1 MLLSKFWS
9 FHTLPARKITAIA
22 LLGLTLTGCGFRPLY
37 GTSEQGPSI
46 LKNLAA
52 IDVHAKNDS
61 IGRELEF
68 GLENVLA
75 YDGSDAYQLVMTYER
90 ATRNI
95 AIEQDQEVTRRNLQ
109 LTVNFVLRQSGTNKT
124 LFKSTA
130 FSVVG
135 YNLVDTQF
143 ANIMSERDA
152 NKRAVTALYDDI
164 RAQLAIYFQRQQ
176 KS

>member
-1 MLLSKFWS
+1 MLSSKSWTS
-9 FHTLPARKITAIA
+9 HTQSLLKLTSIT
-22 LLGLTLTGCGFRPLY
+22 LLGLALTGCGFRPLY
-37 GTSEQGPSI
+37 GTSDQGSSI
-46 LKNLAA
+46 LKSLAA

-75 YDGSDAYQLVMTYER
+75 YDGTDAYQLVMTYER
-90 ATRNI
+90 TTRNI
-95 AIEQDQEVTRRNLQ
+95 VIEQDQEVTRKNLQ
-109 LTVNFVLRQSGTNKT
+109 LTVNFVLRESGTNKA

-135 YNLVDTQF
+135 YNLVDAPF
-143 ANIMSERDA
+143 ANLMSKRDA
-152 NKRAVTALYDDI
+152 NKRAVAALYDDI

>member
-1 MLLSKFWS
+1 MLSSKFWTS
-9 FHTLPARKITAIA
+9 HTQSIFKITAVA

-37 GTSEQGPSI
+37 STNDQGPSI

-75 YDGSDAYQLVMTYER
+75 YDGSDTYQLVMTYER

-109 LTVNFVLRQSGTNKT
+109 LTVNFVLRESGTNKT

-164 RAQLAIYFQRQQ
+164 RVQLAIYFQRQE

>member
-1 MLLSKFWS
+1 MLSSKVWTPHIQPVLKMMTVTVLS
-9 FHTLPARKITAIA
+9 LA
-22 LLGLTLTGCGFRPLY
+22 LTGCGFRPLY
-37 GTSEQGPSI
+37 GTSEQGTSI
-46 LKNLAA
+46 LKNLAS
-52 IDVHAKNDS
+52 IDVHAKNDT

-68 GLENVLA
+68 GLENTLG
-75 YDGSDAYQLVMTYER
+75 YDGTDAYQLVMTYER
-90 ATRNI
+90 TKRNI
-95 AIEQDQEVTRRNLQ
+95 VIEQDQEVTRRNLQ
-109 LTVNFVLRQSGTNKT
+109 LTVNFALRQSGTSKI

-152 NKRAVTALYDDI
+152 DNRAVAALYDDI
-164 RAQLAIYFQRQQ
+164 RAQLAIYFQRQE

>member
-1 MLLSKFWS
+1 MLSSKFWTS
-9 FHTLPARKITAIA
+9 HTQPALKMTAIA
-22 LLGLTLTGCGFRPLY
+22 LLSLVLTGCGFRPLY
-37 GTSEQGPSI
+37 STSEQGTFI

-52 IDVHAKNDS
+52 IDVRAKNDS

-68 GLENVLA
+68 GLENALA
-75 YDGSDAYQLVMTYER
+75 YDGTDVYQLVMTYQR

-95 AIEQDQEVTRRNLQ
+95 AIEQDQDVTRRNLQ
-109 LTVNFVLRQSGTNKT
+109 LTVNFVLRQSDTNKT

-152 NKRAVTALYDDI
+152 NKRAVAALYDDI
-164 RAQLAIYFQRQQ
+164 RAQLAIYFQRQ
-176 KS
+176 KRS